1 MENSLAMQKVITPL
15 AQKHGLDL
23 ALPSAHL
30 RLEMKGYDRLVIEKI
45 APKLISVAHYFEQHG
60 ILIADPEMVFYT
72 GQAEW
77 VPLGIQQVI
86 GGYRAVAELHSEQ
99 DQLTLVDEAGQ
110 FQLAEFARMWVSNI
124 KNQGWLQQARKGALV
139 VPNTERR
146 FGLGRLLTT
155 PGAQAALTSAG
166 QKSFEFFARH
176 QAGDWGDLC
185 EEDKQLNDDS
195 VNTHGRIFSAYHLN
209 SGVKV
214 WVITEADRRATTIL
228 LPDEY

>member
-146 FGLGRLLTT
+146 FGLGRLLT
-155 PGAQAALTSAG
+155 
-166 QKSFEFFARH
+166 H